1 MHLSSLGILFSVL
14 LAAVPA
20 ALGQELSPAEK
31 KLAQTVEAR
40 LAEEMATLE
49 KVVNIDSGTFNVQ
62 GVREVGRFFEKEFQ
76 ALGFKTRWVPMPE
89 AMHRAGHLVAERV
102 GAGPSGK
109 RVLLL
114 GHLDTVFEGVGH
126 RYQNDGAVIR
136 GAGVMDMKGGDVAIL
151 YALKALDSAGM
162 LKGAT
167 VRVFLTG
174 DEENPGLP
182 TSESRR
188 DIVEVARASDL
199 ALSFE
204 PEGVEGTIVLGRRGL
219 STWSLD
225 VTGAQ
230 GHSASVLRPRGGAG
244 AIYEASRILD
254 GFRSAFSTG
263 NVTVNPGL
271 FLGGTD
277 VAYDATK
284 SAGTSAGKY
293 NVVARTVTVK
303 GDLRALDGAERE
315 AAKTRMR
322 EIATANLPKTS
333 AKLEFDDVV
342 PGWPI
347 TEGNRSVLKTID
359 AVSRALGQHPLTEA
373 DPVGRGFGD
382 SNFVGGLLSVADGLG
397 VKGDGLHS
405 PDESLDPKS
414 IGPATLRA
422 AVLIGR
428 LLHASNAQMR

>member
-1 MHLSSLGILFSVL
+1 MHRRSLGGVLAFL
-14 LAAVPA
+14 LAAAPA
-20 ALGQELSPAEK
+20 SRAQDLSPVEK
-31 KLAQTVEAR
+31 ALARSVEAR
-40 LAEEMATLE
+40 LGEEMAALE
-49 KVVNIDSGTFNVQ
+49 KVVNIDSGTFNAE
-62 GVREVGRFFEKEFQ
+62 GVREVGRFFEKELQ

-89 AMHRAGHLVAERV
+89 VMHRAGHLVAERV
-102 GAGPSGK
+102 SPKPSGK
-109 RVLLL
+109 RVLLI
-114 GHLDTVFEGVGH
+114 GHLDTVFEGQGH
-126 RYQNDGAVIR
+126 RYTNDGAVIR

-151 YALKALDSAGM
+151 FALKALESAGL

-174 DEENPGLP
+174 DEENPGVP

-188 DIVEVARASDL
+188 DIVEAGRQSDV

-204 PEGVEGTIVLGRRGL
+204 PDAGKNTIVLGRRGL

-225 VTGAQ
+225 VAGAQ
-230 GHSASVLRPRGGAG
+230 GHSAGVLRPSRGAG

-254 GFRSAFSTG
+254 GFRGAFSTG

-271 FLGGTD
+271 LLGGTD

-293 NVVARTVTVK
+293 NVVARAVTVK
-303 GDLRALDGAERE
+303 GDLRALDEPERE
-315 AAKTRMR
+315 AAKARMR
-322 EIATANLPKTS
+322 EIAAASLPKTS
-333 AKLEFDDVV
+333 AKLEFDDIV

-347 TEGNRSVLKTID
+347 TEGNRSVLKTIET
-359 AVSRALGQHPLTEA
+359 VSRALGQPALTEA
-373 DPVGRGFGD
+373 DPVVRGFGD
-382 SNFVGGLLSVADGLG
+382 VNFVGGLLGAADGLG

-405 PDESLDPKS
+405 PEESLDPKS
-414 IGPATLRA
+414 VGPVTLRA

-428 LLHASNAQMR
+428 LLQTTN